1 MFLYSLRITMDD
13 DDAIRGFFKDYDTLA
28 CKEGPDT
35 EVPNEHYHLIIKTD
49 IKIPALRIRIRNHF
63 GFKGNKD
70 YSIKQPKDE
79 EEQDKAIRYTC
90 KGTKTKEA
98 CVVLNNI
105 NYDTDEFRRRY
116 WEVNKNAKSSKG
128 KPKEECISFLID
140 YFNNT
145 RKGPVSEEDI
155 CDVMLQWYNENGYQN
170 PHRTVGQS
178 IIMQMIF
185 NLGVRV
191 RGNYKETLRRYYGVF

>member
-13 DDAIRGFFKDYDTLA
+13 DEAILAFFKDYDVLI

-35 EVPNEHYHLIIKTD
+35 EVARDHYHMIVQTD
-49 IKIPALRIRIRNHF
+49 LKIPALRIRIRNHF

-90 KGTKTKEA
+90 KGTKNKLP
-98 CVVLNNI
+98 CVIKNI
-105 NYDTDEFRRRY
+105 TYDIDDFHRRY
-116 WEVNKNAKSSKG
+116 WEVRENIKHSKG
-128 KPKEECISFLID
+128 KPKEECINFLND
-140 YFNNT
+140 YFDNV
-145 RKGPVSEEDI
+145 RKGTISEELI

-170 PHRTVGQS
+170 PHRTVGQA
-178 IIMQMIF
+178 IIMQITY

-191 RGNYKETLRRYYGVF
+191 QGNYKETLRRFYGVF